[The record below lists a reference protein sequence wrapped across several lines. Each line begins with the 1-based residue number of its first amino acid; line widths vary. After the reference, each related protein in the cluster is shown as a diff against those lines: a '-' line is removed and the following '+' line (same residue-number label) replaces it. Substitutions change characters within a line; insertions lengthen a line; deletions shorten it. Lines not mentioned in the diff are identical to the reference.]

1 MNLDEREFRLYPR
14 RPRAVRADGP
24 RTWSI
29 AFKQVLYFARMSRK
43 ASRRTSSGS
52 SARPRKLYQQ
62 RCAVRVI
69 YSRNKTRGQ
78 WKAHG
83 RYLIREAA
91 TRNGRNP
98 GAFNQDEQVKDLLA
112 TLDEW
117 QKSGNQRLFKFIISP
132 EFGDR
137 LNLQQL
143 TRDLMARMERDLA
156 TRLDWVAVS
165 HFNTEHP
172 HVHVALRGRRADGSA
187 LTLGREYV
195 KHGIRTVTEDL
206 CTRQLG
212 YRTSLDAADAY
223 RREVHQ
229 FRYTSLDRL
238 INRRNDTLH
247 KPEAREE
254 SLYFTFRLNVNPH
267 NSHSFPKG
275 VAHHIGARLLTLK
288 AMGLAETTDGNSW
301 RVRRNFD
308 SILRAMQRANDRQ
321 KMLAAHGALLSDERL
336 QMVIEDLQQ
345 LTLLEGRVVLHGEEE
360 AGREAG
366 QFYLLLEGTDG
377 RLHHVYYTPE
387 IHYARSAG
395 ELRTNSFI
403 RLRRTVSEDGQPR
416 LEVQDLGDA
425 EKLLRNTRHFTDHAR
440 QLIRRD
446 VLPIEQGWSGWLGRY
461 QAALAHATEQIR
473 SAHTEVTKVIRK
485 DRGAL
490 GRR

>member
-24 RTWSI
+24 RAWSI

-43 ASRRTSSGS
+43 ASRRASSGS

-83 RYLIREAA
+83 RYLMREAA
-91 TRNGRNP
+91 TRNGQNA
-98 GAFNQDEQVKDLLA
+98 GAFNQDEQVKDPVA

-117 QKSGNQRLFKFIISP
+117 QKSGDQRLFKFIISP

-238 INRRNDTLH
+238 INRRNDMQRT
-247 KPEAREE
+247 PEAGEK
-254 SLYFTFRLNVNPH
+254 SLYFSFLLNA
-267 NSHSFPKG
+267 NSPTLRSFPKS
-275 VAHHIGARLLTLK
+275 VAHHIGARLLVLK
-288 AMGLAETTDGNSW
+288 AMGLAETTDGDSW
-301 RVRRNFD
+301 RVRRDFE

-336 QMVIEDLQQ
+336 QMVIEDPQK
-345 LTLLEGRVVLHGEEE
+345 LTLLEGRVVLHAEEE

-387 IHYARSAG
+387 IHYARSVG
-395 ELRTNSFI
+395 KLRTNSFI
-403 RLRRTVSEDGQPR
+403 RLRRTVAEHGQPR
-416 LEVQDLGDA
+416 LEVEDLGDA
-425 EKLLRNTRHFTDHAR
+425 EKLLRNTRYFTDNAR
-440 QLIRRD
+440 GVIRRD
-446 VLPIEQGWSGWLGRY
+446 VFPIEQGWSGWLGQY
-461 QAALAHATEQIR
+461 QAALARAAE
-473 SAHTEVTKVIRK
+473 EVRRARPEVAKVISK
-485 DRGAL
+485 DRGPL
-490 GRR
+490 GR